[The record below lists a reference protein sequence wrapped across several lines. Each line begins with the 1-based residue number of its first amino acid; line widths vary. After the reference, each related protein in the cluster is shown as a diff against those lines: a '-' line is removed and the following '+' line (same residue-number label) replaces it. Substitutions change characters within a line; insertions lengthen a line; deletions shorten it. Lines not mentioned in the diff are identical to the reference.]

1 MIMKKICKVLALIAV
16 LILGN
21 FVAFKMACSIGKS
34 VPALRLEVSHSAQQT
49 FQVFYSTTENGFTE
63 TKSMMA
69 TYDPATMDSL
79 VIEVPLDTEYPYF
92 RLDVGNAPGEVV
104 IRSAAVVSGK
114 EEIALSLEQIFQG
127 RNFEPTEYTL
137 TDGKL
142 AFSYEHTD
150 PYFLFQ
156 VAPEIYEIFNESGI
170 KDRLPVILIACVA
183 VTAVMLIPVIKRD
196 RLSGLVGNML
206 DNRKLVWNLAKN
218 DFKTKY
224 AGSALGIVWAFVQ
237 PLVTI
242 LVYWMV
248 FQFGL
253 RSSSPVEGIPFVVW
267 LIAGMIP
274 WMFFNEALMNATACF
289 IEYSYLVKKVVFKI
303 SILPLVKI
311 ISSLFV
317 HAVFIGFLT
326 VVCLIYGTIT
336 GPEVLQVFYYMI
348 CMIVLV
354 VGISFLTSAFNV
366 FLKDF
371 GQVISIIMQVT
382 MWATPILWSSTIVP
396 QKYQFI
402 IKLNP
407 AYYFVEG
414 YRDAFTCNGVW
425 FWDKG
430 LQTLLFW
437 GISIAAL
444 AVGIITFKRM
454 RPHFADVL

>member
-1 MIMKKICKVLALIAV
+1 MKKICKILAFIAI

-21 FVAFKMACSIGKS
+21 LVAFKMACSIGKG
-34 VPALRLEVSHSAQQT
+34 VPTLRLEVSHSAQQT

-63 TKSMMA
+63 TKSVLA
-69 TYDPATMDSL
+69 PYDPATMESL
-79 VIEVPLDTEYPYF
+79 VIEVPLDTKYQYF
-92 RLDVGNAPGEVV
+92 RLDIGNAPAEAG
-104 IRSAAVVSGK
+104 IRSAVITSGK
-114 EEIALSLEQIFQG
+114 KEAPLSVEQIFQG

-142 AFSYEHTD
+142 ALSYEHTD
-150 PYFLFQ
+150 PFFLFQ
-156 VAPEIYEIFNESGI
+156 VSPETYAGLESAGV
-170 KDRLPVILIACVA
+170 KDKLPFIIIACSLF
-183 VTAVMLIPVIKRD
+183 TAVMLMGVIKRK
-196 RLSGLVGNML
+196 RLSGLMGNML
-206 DNRKLVWNLAKN
+206 ENRKLVWNLAKN

-253 RSSSPVEGIPFVVW
+253 RSSSPVEGVPFIVW

-274 WMFFNEALMNATACF
+274 WMFFNEAMMNATACF

-311 ISSLFV
+311 ISSFFV
-317 HAVFIGFLT
+317 HVVFIGFLT
-326 VVCLIYGTIT
+326 IICVLYGTLT

-354 VGISFLTSAFNV
+354 VGISFVTSAFNV
-366 FLKDF
+366 FFKDF
-371 GQVISIIMQVT
+371 GQIISIIMQVT
-382 MWATPILWSSTIVP
+382 MWATPILWPSTIVP

-407 AYYFVEG
+407 VYYFVDG

-430 LQTLLFW
+430 LQTFLFW
-437 GISIAAL
+437 GISIAAF
-444 AVGIITFKRM
+444 AIGIITFKRM
-454 RPHFADVL
+454 KPHFADVL